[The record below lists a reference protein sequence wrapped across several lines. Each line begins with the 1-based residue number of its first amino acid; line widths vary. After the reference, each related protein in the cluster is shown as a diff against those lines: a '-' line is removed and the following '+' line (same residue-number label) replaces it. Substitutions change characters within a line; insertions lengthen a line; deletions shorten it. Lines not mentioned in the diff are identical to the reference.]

1 MTQPNT
7 RDRKAAIAGLL
18 FGSAALLLLSGCG
31 PNRPKTIDV
40 HGVVTLDGNPVEGAA
55 VLFSPAE
62 GRPATGTTDAQGKFE
77 LQTFEPGDGAVEGNH
92 RVAVILKDVT
102 GVGADPDG
110 LSGEVAPGGMQV
122 TWIVPEKY
130 SDPITSG
137 LTVDVNSSLELPV
150 KLELT
155 STEN

>member
-7 RDRKAAIAGLL
+7 RDRKAAIGGLL
-18 FGSAALLLLSGCG
+18 LGLGALLFLPGCG
-31 PNRPKTIDV
+31 PDRPKTIDV
-40 HGVVTLDGNPVEGAA
+40 HGFVTLDGDPVEGAA

-92 RVAVILKDVT
+92 RVAVTLKNVT

-130 SDPITSG
+130 SSPTTSG
-137 LTVDVNSSLELPV
+137 LTVEVKSSLELPV
-150 KLELT
+150 MLELT
-155 STEN
+155 SSEN